1 MLIAYGIFIV
11 KPSKTTPSWRG
22 IDPIFIE
29 KKSLDGFKKKEK
41 NIPRRID
48 KTALDVKKIAVS
60 EINKK
65 KLIDFVL

>member
-1 MLIAYGIFIV
+1 M
-11 KPSKTTPSWRG
+11 
-22 IDPIFIE
+22 DPIFIK